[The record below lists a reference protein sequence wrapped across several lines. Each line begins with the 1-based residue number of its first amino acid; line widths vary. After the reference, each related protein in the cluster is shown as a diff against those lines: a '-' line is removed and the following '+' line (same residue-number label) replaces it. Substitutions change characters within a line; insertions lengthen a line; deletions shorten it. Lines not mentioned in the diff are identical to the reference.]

1 MVDYNNGDT
10 SLGSLRTKVFS
21 QIQNDILNGRYEP
34 GESLIEKKLSDELGV
49 SRTPIREAL
58 RQLELEGLVV
68 SIPNKGVIVKGVS
81 AQDIKD
87 IYAIRMLI
95 EGLAVRWATEKITE
109 MEIGELK
116 EAVELEEFYTAK
128 NDYGHLT
135 QFDTRFHDIIYKACK
150 SKMLMHT
157 LSTFHHYVQR
167 ARKVSM
173 SDPERAKEVL
183 VEHKAILQ
191 AICDGDADK
200 AERLTTEHIKNASN
214 SLLKQMM
221 D

>member
-1 MVDYNNGDT
+1 MVDYNNADT
-10 SLGSLRTKVFS
+10 SLGSLRNKVFS

-95 EGLAVRWATEKITE
+95 EGLAVRWAAEKITE
-109 MEIGELK
+109 KEIEELK
-116 EAVELEEFYTAK
+116 EAVDLEEFYTAK
-128 NDYGHLT
+128 NDDNHLT
-135 QFDTRFHDIIYKACK
+135 QFDTKFHDIIYKACK

-173 SDPERAKEVL
+173 SNPERAKEVL

-191 AICDGDADK
+191 AICDKDADK
-200 AERLTTEHIKNASN
+200 AERLTIEHIKNASN
-214 SLLKQMM
+214 SLLKQMK

>member
-1 MVDYNNGDT
+1 MVDFDNGDT
-10 SLGSLRTKVFS
+10 SLGSLRNKVFS
-21 QIQNDILNGRYEP
+21 QIQNDILNGHYEP

-58 RQLELEGLVV
+58 RQLELEGLVS

-81 AQDIKD
+81 TQDIRD
-87 IYAIRMLI
+87 IYSIRMLI

-109 MEIGELK
+109 REIAELK

-128 NDYGHLT
+128 NDNSHLLK
-135 QFDTRFHDIIYKACK
+135 FDTRFHDIIYKACK
-150 SKMLMHT
+150 SRMLMHT
-157 LSTFHHYVQR
+157 LSTFHHYVQK
-167 ARKVSM
+167 AREVSM
-173 SDPERAKEVL
+173 SSPERAREVL

-191 AICDGDADK
+191 AIYDRNADK
-200 AERLTTEHIKNASN
+200 AEQLTIEHIKNASS
-214 SLLKQMM
+214 SLIKQMR